1 MTEFTLSAYILV
13 WPALTLWILVVLCR
27 AVLKD
32 VRQAKKEQ
40 RELV

>member
-1 MTEFTLSAYILV
+1 MTELTLSAYILV

-27 AVLKD
+27 AILKD
-32 VRQAKKEQ
+32 ARLAKKEQ

>member
-1 MTEFTLSAYILV
+1 MNELTLSAYILV
-13 WPALTLWILVVLCR
+13 WPALTLWVLVVLCR

>member
-1 MTEFTLSAYILV
+1 MNELTLGAYILI

-32 VRQAKKEQ
+32 MRAAKKNNS
-40 RELV
+40 ELV